1 MSQPVKEKKRRGPKL
16 TELKVTAEQAI
27 KYGIEPLPELKGLD
41 RFLTP
46 NQAGRLLNV
55 TGEAVKQWIY
65 RGRLPATKQSN
76 GYWMIRAADLESF
89 INARQSYDRK
99 RVLLFCTNDGDRDVL
114 CEVLGESGHEPV
126 HAHNFTDALLKTAD
140 LKPSAFV
147 IQTNLPGG
155 TCWRF
160 LERVRSMEHV
170 RGTAVLLL
178 APGQLSETEEQ
189 RALDL
194 RVQGILR
201 TPLDAKQTTNY
212 LGQAFET
219 MR

>member
-1 MSQPVKEKKRRGPKL
+1 MSRPVKEKKKRGPKL
-16 TELKVTAEQAI
+16 TELKVTSEQAI

-89 INARQSYDRK
+89 INARQSYNRK
-99 RVLLFCTNDGDRDVL
+99 RVLLFCQSESDREVL
-114 CEVLGESGHEPV
+114 CEVLIESGQEPV
-126 HAHNFTDALLKTAD
+126 QAHNFTDALLKTAD
-140 LKPSAFV
+140 LKPSAFIV
-147 IQTNLPGG
+147 QTTIPGG
-155 TCWRF
+155 LCWRF
-160 LERVRSMEHV
+160 LERVRTMEHV

-178 APGQLSETEEQ
+178 APGQLSGADEE
-189 RALDL
+189 RALSL
-194 RVQGILR
+194 RIQGTLR
-201 TPLDAKQTTNY
+201 MPLDVKQTMSY
-212 LGQAFET
+212 LSQAFKK

>member
-1 MSQPVKEKKRRGPKL
+1 MNQPVKEKKRRGPKL

-99 RVLLFCTNDGDRDVL
+99 RVLLFCANDSDRDVL
-114 CEVLGESGHEPV
+114 SEVLGESGHEPV
-126 HAHNFTDALLKTAD
+126 QAHNFTDALLKTAD

-147 IQTNLPGG
+147 VQTNLANGI
-155 TCWRF
+155 CWKF
-160 LERVRSMEHV
+160 LERVRAMEHI
-170 RGTAVLLL
+170 RGTAVFLL
-178 APGQLSETEEQ
+178 APSQLSENEEQ

-201 TPLDAKQTTNY
+201 MPLELKQTTTY
-212 LGQAFET
+212 LSQAFET

>member
-1 MSQPVKEKKRRGPKL
+1 MSQPVKVKARRGPKL

-65 RGRLPATKQSN
+65 RGRLPATKQTN

-89 INARQSYDRK
+89 INARQTYDRK
-99 RVLLFCTNDGDRDVL
+99 RVLLLCSNDADRDIL
-114 CEVLGESGHEPV
+114 CEVLVASGHEPV
-126 HAHNFTDALLKTAD
+126 LAHNFTDALLKTAD

-147 IQTNLPGG
+147 VQTNLAGG
-155 TCWRF
+155 MCWRF
-160 LERVRSMEHV
+160 LERIRAMEHV
-170 RGTAVLLL
+170 RGTAVLLM
-178 APGQLSETEEQ
+178 APAQLSESEEE
-189 RALDL
+189 RALTL

-201 TPLDAKQTTNY
+201 IPLESKQTASY
-212 LGQAFET
+212 LAQAFET